1 MIMNT
6 LLMDIL
12 QKEGYRIYNKI
23 SSFRRKLLHVV
34 EQNHDGSRNMDV
46 YMTGTLKFGPYVPL
60 REVTEDDKPPPVV
73 RAHVH

>member
-1 MIMNT
+1 M
-6 LLMDIL
+6 
-12 QKEGYRIYNKI
+12 
-23 SSFRRKLLHVV
+23 V

-60 REVTEDDKPPPVV
+60 REVTEDNKPPPVV